1 MGAGVRQFLME
12 LEENL
17 NYSEHTITAYQTDL
31 FQFEQVTQWGSET
44 DSLVDLTRPTVSRYV
59 QWLHRQGYRDST
71 IGRKIAA
78 VRSFLQYACKEE
90 GMSPEAFLDVLA
102 KPDPVTRSPVVL
114 SRRDVERLLE
124 PGGAEPREIRNHAL
138 LHVLLETGMRPSTL
152 ADLVMSDV
160 DWQNA
165 RLQWNGVE
173 TELHRSF
180 APLQAYVLHGRP
192 HFARHPTES
201 ALFLNQRGTAMTRQ
215 GIWRIVRQRAEQAGL
230 GRRVSPKSLRH
241 TFARRLLE
249 QGATYRDVQERM
261 DLSSSH
267 SLRMYHRDLDQ

>member
-1 MGAGVRQFLME
+1 MGAGVRQFLVE

-17 NYSEHTITAYQTDL
+17 SYSEHTIAAYRTDL
-31 FQFEQVTQWGSET
+31 FQFEQVTQWKSET
-44 DSLVDLTRPTVSRYV
+44 DSLVDLTQAAVSRYV

-71 IGRKIAA
+71 IGRKVAA
-78 VRSFLQYACKEE
+78 VRSFLQYACKDE
-90 GMSPEAFLDVLA
+90 GMSPATFLDVLT
-102 KPDPVTRSPVVL
+102 KPDAATKNPVVL
-114 SRRDVERLLE
+114 SRQDVEKLLE

-138 LHVLLETGMRPSTL
+138 LHVLLETGMRPSAL
-152 ADLVMSDV
+152 AELDVSDV
-160 DWQNA
+160 DWQQA
-165 RLQWNGVE
+165 LLRWNDVE
-173 TELHRSF
+173 VELHQSF

-192 HFARHPTES
+192 HFARNPFET

-215 GIWRIVRQRAEQAGL
+215 GVWRIVRQRAEQAGL
-230 GRRVSPKSLRH
+230 DHRISPKNLRH

-267 SLRMYHRDLDQ
+267 GLRMYHRDLDQ